1 MLDYD
6 FFGRDSIEV
15 AEDLLGKVLV
25 RKFPDG
31 HVIKARIVETECYR
45 GTFDKGSHAYGGRRT
60 NRNESMYGP
69 AGIVYV
75 YFTYGMYHMLN
86 IVTGEEDY
94 PDAVL
99 IRGLEPISDSN
110 IFAQKRFGKDYDE
123 LSSYQKKNMLN
134 GPGKL
139 TKALEIDKSFDG
151 IMLGEYIYIEDDG
164 FKEFTVKK
172 TPRIGIDYA
181 EEWKDEPYRFVA
193 TCIIGGRRI

>member
-1 MLDYD
+1 MIDYK
-6 FFGRDSIEV
+6 FFKRDSIDV
-15 AEDLLGKVLV
+15 AEDLIGKILV
-25 RKFPDG
+25 RKLSDG
-31 HVIKARIVETECYR
+31 HVLKARIMETECYR

-69 AGIVYV
+69 AGMIYV
-75 YFTYGMYHMLN
+75 YFTYGMYYMLN

-99 IRGLEPISDSN
+99 IRGLEPVSDSN
-110 IFAQKRFGKDYDE
+110 VFSQKRFEKDYNE
-123 LSSYQKKNMLN
+123 LSNYQKKNMLN

-151 IMLGEYIYIEDDG
+151 IMLGKNLYIEDDG
-164 FKEFTVKK
+164 FKAYSVKK

-181 EEWKDEPYRFVA
+181 EEWKDKPYRFIA
-193 TCIIGGRRI
+193 CI